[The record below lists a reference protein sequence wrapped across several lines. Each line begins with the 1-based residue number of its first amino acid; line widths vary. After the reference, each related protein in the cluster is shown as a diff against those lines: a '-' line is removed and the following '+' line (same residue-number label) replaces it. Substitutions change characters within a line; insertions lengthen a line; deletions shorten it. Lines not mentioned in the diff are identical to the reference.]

1 MVLDISQ
8 DELDQ
13 IWNDAN
19 ELYDELDLSTE
30 QIKRNQEAEI
40 EYKDKKTNV
49 DTCKHEQFS
58 LDVRTHDKICDY
70 CGAVI
75 ESGELISQEWNIYKD
90 ETGNYS
96 KNCQRGDTYTSDNP
110 YDKQCTMFRFGGFA
124 NKNSLLFKLQQQIC
138 FNHKQK
144 NIWQVK
150 KLYEHIAGILFL
162 SSDIVSTANTL
173 WCICVEANI
182 LTRAEVR
189 TGLIAICFY
198 YACMENNV
206 VMERSNISK
215 YFDCKNLSKGERVF
229 CSIIENN
236 PTFRN
241 ITQRKVN
248 PNENSSF
255 IYYCNRLKIEYKL
268 AIQCEELFEKIQ
280 SKLKSVTPKSAIAG
294 IITYIV
300 KEKKSLKQPS
310 KKEIGETVSVCIPTL
325 NKVVSIIKS
334 IETP

>member
-8 DELDQ
+8 DELNQ

-19 ELYDELDLSTE
+19 EMYDELDS
-30 QIKRNQEAEI
+30 I
-40 EYKDKKTNV
+40 KDKKFESNSDFEYIDKETKV
-49 DTCKHEQFS
+49 DKCNHKYFS
-58 LDVRTHDKICDY
+58 LDAKTLESVCDL

-75 ESGELISQEWNIYKD
+75 ESGEMISQEWNTYKD

-96 KNCQRGDTYTSDNP
+96 KNCQRGDVYVSDNP
-110 YDKQCTMFRFGGFA
+110 YDISCSMFRFGEFA

-150 KLYEHIAGILFL
+150 RLYEHIAGILFL
-162 SSDIVSTANTL
+162 NQNIVSTANTL
-173 WCICVEANI
+173 WCICVDANI

-189 TGLIAICFY
+189 TGLIAMCFY
-198 YACMENNV
+198 YACVENNI

-236 PTFRN
+236 PSFRN

-255 IYYCNRLKIEYKL
+255 IYYCNRLKIEYKI
-268 AIQCEELFEKIQ
+268 AVQCEDLFNKLQ
-280 SKLKSVTPKSAIAG
+280 TKLKSVTPKSAIAG
-294 IITYIV
+294 IITYVV
-300 KEKKSLKQPS
+300 KEKHSLKHPS
-310 KKEIGETVSVCIPTL
+310 KKEIGEVVNVCIPTL
-325 NKVVSIIKS
+325 NKVIAMIKVL
-334 IETP
+334 EG